1 MLDRDQQG
9 ATNESHAPAKSGSDI
24 LVLHEFRYFDQARG
38 KWLRT
43 RYKLTDD
50 EARGRFGHTKY
61 ERIDA
66 TREARRSVPQDELAQ
81 SCFSPFVTKL

>member
-1 MLDRDQQG
+1 MLDRDQQD

-43 RYKLTDD
+43 RYKLTDE

-66 TREARRSVPQDELAQ
+66 TREARRSVPQDEHAQ